1 MLSKEQHNII
11 VDSII
16 EEIPRLEIVSMSE
29 EIDKDFEE
37 IIDDVINYLSQKY
50 YKYCFAEG
58 HVDNITEDVT
68 SLTHNLMIVV
78 SQVIYG

>member
-16 EEIPRLEIVSMSE
+16 EEISRLEIVSMSE
-29 EIDKDFEE
+29 KIDKDFEE

-50 YKYCFAEG
+50 YK
-58 HVDNITEDVT
+58 
-68 SLTHNLMIVV
+68 
-78 SQVIYG
+78 

>member
-16 EEIPRLEIVSMSE
+16 EEISKLEVVSMSK

-37 IIDDVINYLSQKY
+37 IIDDVINYLGQKY
-50 YKYCFAEG
+50 YR
-58 HVDNITEDVT
+58 
-68 SLTHNLMIVV
+68 
-78 SQVIYG
+78 

>member
-11 VDSII
+11 LDSII
-16 EEIPRLEIVSMSE
+16 EEISRLEIVSMSE

-50 YKYCFAEG
+50 YK
-58 HVDNITEDVT
+58 
-68 SLTHNLMIVV
+68 
-78 SQVIYG
+78 

>member
-16 EEIPRLEIVSMSE
+16 EEISRLEVVSMSE

-50 YKYCFAEG
+50 YK
-58 HVDNITEDVT
+58 
-68 SLTHNLMIVV
+68 
-78 SQVIYG
+78 

>member
-16 EEIPRLEIVSMSE
+16 EEISRLEIVSMSE

-50 YKYCFAEG
+50 CK
-58 HVDNITEDVT
+58 
-68 SLTHNLMIVV
+68 
-78 SQVIYG
+78 

>member
-16 EEIPRLEIVSMSE
+16 EEISRLEIVSMSE

-37 IIDDVINYLSQKY
+37 IINDVINYLGQKY
-50 YKYCFAEG
+50 YR
-58 HVDNITEDVT
+58 
-68 SLTHNLMIVV
+68 
-78 SQVIYG
+78 

>member
-16 EEIPRLEIVSMSE
+16 EEISRLEIVSMSE

-37 IIDDVINYLSQKY
+37 MIDDVINYLGQRY
-50 YKYCFAEG
+50 YR
-58 HVDNITEDVT
+58 
-68 SLTHNLMIVV
+68 
-78 SQVIYG
+78 

>member
-16 EEIPRLEIVSMSE
+16 EEISRLEIVSMSE

-37 IIDDVINYLSQKY
+37 IIDDVINYIGKKY
-50 YKYCFAEG
+50 YR
-58 HVDNITEDVT
+58 
-68 SLTHNLMIVV
+68 
-78 SQVIYG
+78 

>member
-16 EEIPRLEIVSMSE
+16 EEISRLEIVSMSE
-29 EIDKDFEE
+29 EIDKEFEE

-50 YKYCFAEG
+50 YK
-58 HVDNITEDVT
+58 
-68 SLTHNLMIVV
+68 
-78 SQVIYG
+78 

>member
-16 EEIPRLEIVSMSE
+16 EEISRLEVVSMSE

-37 IIDDVINYLSQKY
+37 IIDDVINYLGQKY
-50 YKYCFAEG
+50 CR
-58 HVDNITEDVT
+58 
-68 SLTHNLMIVV
+68 
-78 SQVIYG
+78 

>member
-16 EEIPRLEIVSMSE
+16 EEISRLEVISMSE

-37 IIDDVINYLSQKY
+37 IIDDIINYLSQKY
-50 YKYCFAEG
+50 YK
-58 HVDNITEDVT
+58 
-68 SLTHNLMIVV
+68 
-78 SQVIYG
+78 

>member
-16 EEIPRLEIVSMSE
+16 EEISRLEIVSMSE

-50 YKYCFAEG
+50 YR
-58 HVDNITEDVT
+58 
-68 SLTHNLMIVV
+68 
-78 SQVIYG
+78 

>member
-16 EEIPRLEIVSMSE
+16 EEISRLEIVSMSK

-37 IIDDVINYLSQKY
+37 MIDDVINYISQKY
-50 YKYCFAEG
+50 YK
-58 HVDNITEDVT
+58 
-68 SLTHNLMIVV
+68 
-78 SQVIYG
+78 

>member
-16 EEIPRLEIVSMSE
+16 EEISRLEIVSMSE
-29 EIDKDFEE
+29 EIDKDFKE

-50 YKYCFAEG
+50 YK
-58 HVDNITEDVT
+58 
-68 SLTHNLMIVV
+68 
-78 SQVIYG
+78 

>member
-16 EEIPRLEIVSMSE
+16 EEISRLEIVSMSE

-37 IIDDVINYLSQKY
+37 IIDNVINYLSQKY
-50 YKYCFAEG
+50 YK
-58 HVDNITEDVT
+58 
-68 SLTHNLMIVV
+68 
-78 SQVIYG
+78 

>member
-16 EEIPRLEIVSMSE
+16 EEISKLEIISMSE

-37 IIDDVINYLSQKY
+37 MIDDIINYLSRKY
-50 YKYCFAEG
+50 YR
-58 HVDNITEDVT
+58 
-68 SLTHNLMIVV
+68 
-78 SQVIYG
+78 

>member
-16 EEIPRLEIVSMSE
+16 EGISRLEIVSMSE

-37 IIDDVINYLSQKY
+37 IIDDVINYLGQKY
-50 YKYCFAEG
+50 YR
-58 HVDNITEDVT
+58 
-68 SLTHNLMIVV
+68 
-78 SQVIYG
+78 

>member
-16 EEIPRLEIVSMSE
+16 EEISRLEIASMSE

-37 IIDDVINYLSQKY
+37 IINDVINYLGQKY
-50 YKYCFAEG
+50 YR
-58 HVDNITEDVT
+58 
-68 SLTHNLMIVV
+68 
-78 SQVIYG
+78 

>member
-16 EEIPRLEIVSMSE
+16 EEISRLEVISMSE

-50 YKYCFAEG
+50 YR
-58 HVDNITEDVT
+58 
-68 SLTHNLMIVV
+68 
-78 SQVIYG
+78 